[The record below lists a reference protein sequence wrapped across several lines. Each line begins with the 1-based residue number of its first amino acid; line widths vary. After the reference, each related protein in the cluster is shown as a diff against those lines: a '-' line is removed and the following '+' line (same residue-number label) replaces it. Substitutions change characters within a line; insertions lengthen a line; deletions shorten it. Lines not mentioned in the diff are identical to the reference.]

1 MQHRSSCW
9 AALAIA
15 VGLLA
20 GGCRTPQP
28 QNVKAQPDSS
38 SDAKLAEAHA
48 HYALGVINDL
58 NDENVSALDEFS
70 NAAGLDIANE
80 SLVIELS
87 ERFIANKNPDKALEL
102 LKKATARSEASGM
115 LFAKLGFVYSQ
126 LEKMDLAIEA
136 NRAAIKK
143 SPGLFAGYQNLFL
156 NYLQSKRADEAWKVL
171 DDASGQTVA
180 DADFF
185 VKLGEAYLG
194 GTRQFPKQKEIVQ
207 PKAVA
212 ALNRALELKPADSE
226 TQLKLAEG
234 FIIFGETDKAVK
246 IYRDVLRRPVLD
258 QFVRMAVRSKLA
270 DIYVR
275 KDDRKAAAAELED
288 LIRDDPT
295 NPQAHLVLGR
305 IAFVDRE
312 FEKAEDHFSKTIILN
327 PDYED
332 GYYELAEVQLE
343 LNKADAALET
353 LDKARGK
360 FQDTFICEFLTGL
373 AYAQGKQ
380 YQLAINH
387 FNGAEVIGSAR
398 EPKKLT
404 EVFYF
409 QTGSAYER
417 NGEYGAA
424 EKYFKLALEIAPEFH
439 EAMNYLGYMW
449 ADRGVKLTESREL
462 IEGAL
467 KHEPTNAAYLDSL
480 GWVLFKLKEPQQAL
494 EQMLKAEKFSPK
506 PDATLYD
513 HLGEI
518 YSALKQ
524 HDKAREAWKKSIA
537 VERSDEIKNKLD
549 HAAPPDKQ

>member
-20 GGCRTPQP
+20 VGCRTPQP

-48 HYALGVINDL
+48 HYALGVLHDL

-80 SLVIELS
+80 SLVMELS
-87 ERFIANKNPDKALEL
+87 ERFITNKKPDKALEL
-102 LKKATARSEASGM
+102 LKKATARFEASGM

-126 LEKMDLAIEA
+126 LEKTDLAIEA

-143 SPGLFAGYQNLFL
+143 SQGLFVGYQNLFL

-171 DDASGQTVA
+171 DDASGQTVT

-194 GTRQFPKQKEIVQ
+194 GIRQFPKQKEIVQ

-212 ALNRALELKPADSE
+212 ALNHALELKPADLE

-246 IYRDVLRRPVLD
+246 IYRDVLRQPVLD
-258 QFVRMAVRSKLA
+258 QFVRIAVRSKLA

-275 KDDRKAAAAELED
+275 KDDHKAAAADLED

-305 IAFVDRE
+305 IAYADKE
-312 FEKAEDHFSKTIILN
+312 FEKAEDYFSKAIILN
-327 PDYED
+327 PDFEQ
-332 GYYELAEVQLE
+332 GYYEMAEVE
-343 LNKADAALET
+343 LGLSKADAALET
-353 LDKARGK
+353 LDRARTK
-360 FQDTFICEFLTGL
+360 FQVSFIAEFLTGL
-373 AYAQGKQ
+373 AYAQTKQ
-380 YQLAINH
+380 YQLAFNH
-387 FNGAEVIGSAR
+387 FNGAEVIGNAR
-398 EPKKLT
+398 HPKRLN
-404 EVFYF
+404 ENFYF
-409 QTGSAYER
+409 QIGSACER
-417 NGEYGAA
+417 NGEYGDA
-424 EKYFKLALEIAPEFH
+424 EKYFKKSLEIAPEFH

-449 ADRGVKLTESREL
+449 ADRGVKLTESRAL
-462 IEGAL
+462 IESAL
-467 KHEPTNAAYLDSL
+467 KYEPTNAAYLDSL
-480 GWVLFKLKEPQQAL
+480 GWVLFKLNEPQKAL

-524 HDKAREAWKKSIA
+524 HDKAREAWKKSLDL
-537 VERSDEIKNKLD
+537 ERSDEIKNKLD
-549 HAAPPDKQ
+549 HALSPDKH